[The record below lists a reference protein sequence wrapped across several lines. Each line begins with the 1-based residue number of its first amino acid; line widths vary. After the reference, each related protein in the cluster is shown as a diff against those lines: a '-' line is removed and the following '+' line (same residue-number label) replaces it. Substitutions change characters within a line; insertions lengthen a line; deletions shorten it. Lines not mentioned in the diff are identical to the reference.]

1 MPVSADYD
9 GKIIEAF
16 GRASDIILGIRNLR
30 KDKNIPNKEKLELL
44 VKAGKGAECMM
55 YPVIEK
61 MGNLES
67 VEVVNEKPD
76 GAITFI
82 VKSQEYY
89 VPLKDAIDTEAEIGK
104 LTEELEYTKGFLK
117 SVEKKLSN
125 ERFVNNA
132 PAAVVEKERKKQ
144 ADAEARIKVLE
155 EQIKALGK

>member
-1 MPVSADYD
+1 MIKPAYQQPIDKATYDRTIQFFESLMKILHPFMPFITEEIWHLLKERNDGDDIIVAFMPVSADYD

-61 MGNLES
+61 MGNIES

-82 VKSQEYY
+82 VKSQ
-89 VPLKDAIDTEAEIGK
+89 
-104 LTEELEYTKGFLK
+104 
-117 SVEKKLSN
+117 
-125 ERFVNNA
+125 
-132 PAAVVEKERKKQ
+132 
-144 ADAEARIKVLE
+144 
-155 EQIKALGK
+155 